1 MGRKSTWTQ
10 QELEYVERVAGKVPA
25 QVIANAINKPLSTLR
40 TKANV
45 MGLGL
50 SVPKRILEKHWPEY
64 LKKNGGSNAT
74 NVVHA

>member
-10 QELEYVERVAGKVPA
+10 QELEYVERVAGKVPPE
-25 QVIANAINKPLSTLR
+25 VIASAINKPLSTLR

-50 SVPKRILEKHWPEY
+50 DVPKRILEKHWPEY
-64 LKKNGGSNAT
+64 LKKNGGSHAA
-74 NVVHA
+74 NVVHS

>member
-1 MGRKSTWTQ
+1 MGRRSTWTQ

-25 QVIANAINKPLSTLR
+25 PVIAREINKPLSTLK

-50 SVPKRILEKHWPEY
+50 HVPKRILENHWPEY
-64 LKKNGGSNAT
+64 LRKNGGSHAANL
-74 NVVHA
+74 VHS

>member
-1 MGRKSTWTQ
+1 MGRRSTWTQ

-25 QVIANAINKPLSTLR
+25 PVIARAINKPLSTLK

-50 SVPKRILEKHWPEY
+50 HVPKRILEKHWPEY
-64 LKKNGGSNAT
+64 LRKNGGSHAANL
-74 NVVHA
+74 VHS